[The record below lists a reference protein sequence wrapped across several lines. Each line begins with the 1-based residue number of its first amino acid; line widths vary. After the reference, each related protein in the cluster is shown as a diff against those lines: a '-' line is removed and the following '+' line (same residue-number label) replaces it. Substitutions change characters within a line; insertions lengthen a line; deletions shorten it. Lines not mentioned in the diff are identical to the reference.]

1 MSYTHLTVYE
11 RSVLEHLHRQGIKP
25 ARIAAQLGRSRSTIR
40 RELDRNKPTPRC
52 RYQARRAVE
61 LATGRRTRANARR
74 ARLRDRPLREAVT
87 VKLRQGWSPQVI
99 AGRLT
104 REHRRDRL
112 MHVCGMTIYRWL
124 RRDALAGG
132 NLSRHL
138 PRRGKGRKPNGT
150 RQNRCPAPG
159 RRRIAARPRGAQHR
173 SRFGHWEIDTLEG
186 AHKASYLVS
195 LVERK
200 SRFTLLGKAADKTAV
215 TVNTT
220 VGQMLE
226 RLPDPLRRT
235 ITADNGNEFNG
246 YQTLERD
253 FDLAFYFA
261 DPNRP
266 DQRGTN
272 EQTNG
277 LVRRY
282 LPKPTNF
289 QAVSDARLAKIEWLL
304 NNRPKVCLDYRTPAE
319 VIPLPGVALRV

>member
-1 MSYTHLTVYE
+1 MSYTHLTTHE
-11 RSVLEHLHRQGIKP
+11 RCVLEHLCRRGIKP
-25 ARIAAQLGRSRSTIR
+25 AQIAVQLCRSRSTIG

-52 RYQARRAVE
+52 RYRARRAAE
-61 LATGRRTRANARR
+61 LASQRRATANARR

-87 VKLRQGWSPQVI
+87 AKLRQGWSPQVI
-99 AGRLT
+99 AGRLA
-104 REHRRDRL
+104 REHRRDRAL
-112 MHVCGMTIYRWL
+112 HVCGMTIYRWL
-124 RRDALAGG
+124 RRDARAGG
-132 NLSRHL
+132 DLSRHL

-150 RQNRCPAPG
+150 RQNRSPAPG
-159 RRRIAARPRGAQHR
+159 RRRIARRPRGAQHR

-186 AHKASYLVS
+186 AHKRSYLVS

-200 SRFTLLGKAADKTAV
+200 SRLTLLGKAADKTVATINTAV
-215 TVNTT
+215 
-220 VGQMLE
+220 G
-226 RLPDPLRRT
+226 RLLDRLSDPLRRT

-246 YQTLERD
+246 YETLERD

-277 LVRRY
+277 LVRRF

-289 QAVSDARLAKIEWLL
+289 NAVSDARLAKIESLL
-304 NNRPKVCLDYRTPAE
+304 NNRPRVCLDYRTPAE

>member
-1 MSYTHLTVYE
+1 MSYTHLTSHE

-25 ARIAAQLGRSRSTIR
+25 AQIAVQLGRSRSTLG
-40 RELDRNKPTPRC
+40 RELERNKPTPRC
-52 RYQARRAVE
+52 RYRARRAVE
-61 LATGRRTRANARR
+61 LAARRRAAANARR

-87 VKLRQGWSPQVI
+87 ARLSRGWSPQVI
-99 AGRLT
+99 AGRLA
-104 REHRRDRL
+104 REHRRDRAL
-112 MHVCGMTIYRWL
+112 HVCGMTIYRWL
-124 RRDALAGG
+124 RRDAQADGD
-132 NLSRHL
+132 LSRHL

-159 RRRIAARPRGAQHR
+159 RRRIAGRPRGAQRR

-186 AHKASYLVS
+186 ARKASYLVS
-195 LVERK
+195 LVDRK
-200 SRFTLLGKAADKTAV
+200 SRFTLLGKAADKTVA
-215 TVNTT
+215 TVNTA
-220 VGQMLE
+220 VGQMLG
-226 RLPDPLRRT
+226 RLTDPLRRT

-246 YQTLERD
+246 YESLERR

-282 LPKPTNF
+282 LPKHTDFN
-289 QAVSDARLAKIEWLL
+289 AVSDARLAKIESLL
-304 NNRPKVCLDYRTPAE
+304 NNRPRVCLDYRTPAE
-319 VIPLPGVALRV
+319 VIPLPAVALRV